1 MVDEPKDVR
10 LPFMVSRRE
19 VAAIDDW
26 RFQQRIATRAEAIR
40 RLIQIGL
47 EAGAQASDK
56 ASDKRPA

>member
-19 VAAIDDW
+19 AAAIDDW

-40 RLIQIGL
+40 RLIQLGL
-47 EAGAQASDK
+47 EAAERPKPEKAAS
-56 ASDKRPA
+56 